1 MTSRGARIA
10 GWYGKIPA
18 LGDFASRGLPHD
30 FMHAWDSWLQHS
42 IAASRAHLGEQWL
55 DLYLTS
61 PIWRFTLMPGA
72 CGASAWAGVL
82 MPSVDK
88 VGRYFPLTIAAQ
100 IEPQSHTVAMA
111 FSAQEWYE
119 AVEQI
124 ALSMLALDAS
134 PAELEQGL
142 ADTPLPAACNV
153 GDQAQQRGAQELA
166 AWWQTGSSAPKTLL
180 LPRLSILSSL
190 IDATAYGVLAATG
203 VGKTLWWTGAEESEA
218 GQLHCF
224 SGLPPEDY
232 FTILLQGVAPDMA
245 PT

>member
-1 MTSRGARIA
+1 MTSTGPRTA

-30 FMHAWDSWLQHS
+30 FVHAWDSWLQHS

-61 PIWRFTLMPGA
+61 PIWRFALMPGA
-72 CGASAWAGVL
+72 CSASGWAGIL

-100 IEPQSHTVAMA
+100 LGPHPQSMATA
-111 FSAQEWYE
+111 FSAQEWYV
-119 AVEQI
+119 ALEQI

-134 PAELEQGL
+134 PAALEQSL
-142 ADTPLPAACNV
+142 ADTPLLAGG
-153 GDQAQQRGAQELA
+153 GDPSQQRGAQELA
-166 AWWQTGSSAPKTLL
+166 AWWQTGSNAPKA
-180 LPRLSILSSL
+180 LPLPKLSALPDL
-190 IDATAYGVLAATG
+190 IDATAHDVLAATG
-203 VGKTLWWTGAEESEA
+203 AGKTLWWMADEESEA

-232 FTILLQGVAPDMA
+232 FAVLLRGAA
-245 PT
+245 S